1 MVMVMDGECIAWDQ
15 WVMGWCY
22 SLRQRPSP
30 ASDDWS
36 EPTHL
41 SIDVCDDILHWNLL
55 FLNTDY
61 GLLKETGSCGGRP
74 HSGEKGLHVYLH
86 FEICNFDFLIYFI
99 LIYLISIYLMKVRR
113 LWKSPML
120 GTIPLM
126 KSSMRFHDDDDM
138 IHVTMII
145 TYFVLY
151 VLHVATCQNNQNC
164 PNYHLSGWIKRRG
177 RWGGR
182 GTNQVNTTT
191 LHFYK
196 SWFLNSRHRLEWDN
210 DL

>member
-1 MVMVMDGECIAWDQ
+1 MVGDDDGWWMYCLRPVSDGMVLFVETTTITSERWLKRANTFVNWRL
-15 WVMGWCY
+15 WWY
-22 SLRQRPSP
+22 STLK
-30 ASDDWS
+30 
-36 EPTHL
+36 
-41 SIDVCDDILHWNLL
+41 
-55 FLNTDY
+55 LNTNY

-74 HSGEKGLHVYLH
+74 HSGENGLHVYLH
-86 FEICNFDFLIYFI
+86 FEICNFDFLIYFM
-99 LIYLISIYLMKVRR
+99 LIYLISIYLMKVKRV
-113 LWKSPML
+113 WKSPML